1 MLKTILSSKLGTF
14 LLVVLGYGL
23 IHFVNHSLTEF
34 LQLVPGGHLFHIPSG
49 FKFIFVLVA
58 GWVGALGVGVASF
71 VAALLYKFPGE
82 WALALELAII
92 NGLAPWL
99 SRTLFIQNLGLNED
113 LSNINMKQIFLMGL
127 LFVFLN
133 SGLNQ
138 LILYWNSV
146 SVDFLNGIL
155 VMLMGDLTGTYFVLS
170 VMKLLTQKVGVPDP
184 AKEKEK

>member
-1 MLKTILSSKLGTF
+1 
-14 LLVVLGYGL
+14 
-23 IHFVNHSLTEF
+23 
-34 LQLVPGGHLFHIPSG
+34 
-49 FKFIFVLVA
+49 
-58 GWVGALGVGVASF
+58 
-71 VAALLYKFPGE
+71 
-82 WALALELAII
+82 
-92 NGLAPWL
+92 
-99 SRTLFIQNLGLNED
+99 
-113 LSNINMKQIFLMGL
+113 MKQIFLMGL